1 MNLKILIND
10 LEERTKLSLNYLMIF
25 QNYPYV
31 QGDLWAP
38 KMVLLEQKSGLFVNV
53 AQYLSHYA
61 EIRLINWTKYI
72 KLTLHKTFD

>member
-10 LEERTKLSLNYLMIF
+10 LEERTKLSLNYLIIF

-38 KMVLLEQKSGLFVNV
+38 KMV
-53 AQYLSHYA
+53 
-61 EIRLINWTKYI
+61 
-72 KLTLHKTFD
+72 